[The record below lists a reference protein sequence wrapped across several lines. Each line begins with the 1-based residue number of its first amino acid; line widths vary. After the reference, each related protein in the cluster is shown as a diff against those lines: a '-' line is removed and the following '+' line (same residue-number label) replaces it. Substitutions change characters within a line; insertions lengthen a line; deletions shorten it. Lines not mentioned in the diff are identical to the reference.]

1 MDDDRRIRFLVAPF
15 IFLASLAWGIVRD
28 PNIKLTSLL
37 PGIELKLND
46 LTGLATAIAGGGLAL
61 FPLGYAIGTITY
73 VALRLLSEI
82 ACLFGW
88 GSRSHEVHLSK
99 TPLATVWRAIGV
111 SGPPNRWDAFFA
123 GVVFDHDLL
132 RTKCEGIHKWL
143 FRRWN
148 AFSIAVTS
156 ITALLLSLWVG
167 NFIGIAWRNDWHC
180 IVFTLCAVLVLSACF
195 AWRDTMGMLAFM
207 VRKCQ
212 SNKVSVSGPK

>member
-15 IFLASLAWGIVRD
+15 IFLASLAWGIARD
-28 PNIKLTSLL
+28 PCITLTSLL

-61 FPLGYAIGTITY
+61 FPLGYAIGTISY
-73 VALRLLSEI
+73 VALRLPFEI
-82 ACLFGW
+82 ACRFGW

-99 TPLATVWRAIGV
+99 ELLATVWRVIGA
-111 SGPPNRWDAFFA
+111 SEPPNRWDALFA

-132 RTKCEGIHKWL
+132 RTKYEGIHKWI

-167 NFIGIAWRNDWHC
+167 SFVGIAWRIDWHC
-180 IVFTLCAVLVLSACF
+180 SVLTLCAVLAFSAWF

-212 SNKVSVSGPK
+212 SNNASVNG